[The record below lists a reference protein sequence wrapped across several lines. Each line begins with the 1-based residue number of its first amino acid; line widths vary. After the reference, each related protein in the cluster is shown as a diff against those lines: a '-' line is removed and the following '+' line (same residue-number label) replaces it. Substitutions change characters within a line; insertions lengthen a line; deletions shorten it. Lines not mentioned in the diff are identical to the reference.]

1 MATFNQS
8 RSMPGRMKG
17 KGTQEL
23 FSELARG
30 RRQGKRLSTQL
41 GIVHCHHASY
51 NYHTQKILPGKT
63 KDTVALDHNLLQLD
77 ISDTGQGI
85 GMDQSTDHSIGKLTN
100 RPAIRIQLGLA
111 NSLA

>member
-1 MATFNQS
+1 MATDTHLITTLKES

-23 FSELARG
+23 FSEIARG
-30 RRQGKRLSTQL
+30 KRQGKRLSTQL

-63 KDTVALDHNLLQLD
+63 KDTVALNHNLLQLD
-77 ISDTGQGI
+77 ISDKGTGYWDGSVNGPHHQ
-85 GMDQSTDHSIGKLTN
+85 
-100 RPAIRIQLGLA
+100 
-111 NSLA
+111 